1 MFDCTNEDSCKVESP
16 SNRQNVVRKRF
27 WVDGGHE
34 VEHLQDCLDATEI
47 LDPDNLPGNNKCADR
62 KDGCA
67 DKQKDTLEWIL
78 VQEKLV
84 NKIQQHYAD
93 IDADCNHTFCIEPH
107 TCTDIMQQ
115 RPLASFA
122 GSLLVLCAFSFHIS
136 SVAGRSV
143 IVEVCA
149 QRPLLDAVCSD
160 LAIVSID
167 LPSGVPFPQWGIGS
181 IALPGIGSILPPLA
195 VHGLSTRRVR
205 VAFYDLEGTRVL
217 DIASGDS
224 DSGPELPVL
233 QVATANDSTTTTYSL
248 RLLVIESTYI
258 PFFTVPKGTVCVT
271 DTAGKGELHFAGY
284 RLTQGSILAIFILA
298 LLAAAIV
305 WTSLFL
311 WCNSRWHPG
320 KARAS

>member
-1 MFDCTNEDSCKVESP
+1 MQ
-16 SNRQNVVRKRF
+16 RQTLGSFV
-27 WVDGGHE
+27 GG
-34 VEHLQDCLDATEI
+34 
-47 LDPDNLPGNNKCADR
+47 
-62 KDGCA
+62 
-67 DKQKDTLEWIL
+67 
-78 VQEKLV
+78 
-84 NKIQQHYAD
+84 
-93 IDADCNHTFCIEPH
+93 
-107 TCTDIMQQ
+107 
-115 RPLASFA
+115 
-122 GSLLVLCAFSFHIS
+122 LLVLCAFSLKIS

-149 QRPLLDAVCSD
+149 QRPLLDTVCSD

-181 IALPGIGSILPPLA
+181 IPLPGIGSIFPPLA

-233 QVATANDSTTTTYSL
+233 QVATANDSTSITYSL

-258 PFFTVPKGTVCVT
+258 PLFTAPKGTVCVT

-284 RLTQGSILAIFILA
+284 RLTQGSILAVFILA

-311 WCNSRWHPG
+311 WCNNKWHNN
-320 KARAS
+320 KARTN